1 MTASPQ
7 WRFLA
12 VLALPAGLALTV
24 WSLSAWSL
32 SAWSLSPWSISGAT
46 HLNPTFFIALAPL
59 LSIHLALPLLDALFG
74 DDASPAQAGAQHPL
88 NAVLPMLCLP
98 AWLAVLLASAQAS
111 LVIGGATWWALAAS
125 AGATG
130 GIVAINVGHELIHR
144 PTRLQRLIGGLLLS
158 SVGYGVFKV
167 EHVRGH
173 HLRVATPEDGASAPR
188 GEGLW
193 HFVPRSVVSTF
204 GHAWTLESQ
213 RLARRYP
220 SSTAGSTWRRVA
232 GNEALAWILVSLM
245 FAMAIGLSLG
255 IEAILFWA
263 LASAFAILELEI
275 INYIEHY
282 GLQRQRKA
290 DGRYEAVEPRHSWN
304 ANTALVNAFLLNL
317 QRHSDHHAHGAKP
330 YVALGSV
337 SSAPQ
342 MPAGYGAMV
351 MLALVPP
358 LWRSVMDARLD
369 RYQESTVAQTTG
381 AETSA
386 AEDRAG
392 S

>member
-1 MTASPQ
+1 MSASPQ

-12 VLALPAGLALTV
+12 VLLLPAGMALTV
-24 WSLSAWSL
+24 WLL
-32 SAWSLSPWSISGAT
+32 TISPLTTGPMT
-46 HLNPTFFIALAPL
+46 TGPMTFGSTFWIALAPL
-59 LSIHLALPLLDALFG
+59 LSIHLALPLLDALVG
-74 DDASPAQAGAQHPL
+74 DDASPAQSGTPHLL
-88 NAVLPMLCLP
+88 NTLLPMVCLP
-98 AWLAVLLASAQAS
+98 AWLAVLIASCQAS
-111 LVIGGATWWALAAS
+111 LAIEGMTWWALAAS

-173 HLRVATPEDGASAPR
+173 HLRVATPEDGASARR

-193 HFVPRSVVSTF
+193 HFVPRSVISTF
-204 GHAWTLESQ
+204 GHALTIESLRMARQ
-213 RLARRYP
+213 HPATHPASRLRRI
-220 SSTAGSTWRRVA
+220 A
-232 GNEALAWILVSLM
+232 GNEALAWIAVSLM
-245 FAMAIGLSLG
+245 LAMAIGLSFG
-255 IEAILFWA
+255 IDAVMFWLLTCA
-263 LASAFAILELEI
+263 VAILELEI

-282 GLQRQRKA
+282 GLQRQRQA

-317 QRHSDHHAHGAKP
+317 QRHSDHHRHGAKP
-330 YVALGSV
+330 YVGL
-337 SSAPQ
+337 SSMAAAPQ

-358 LWRSVMDARLD
+358 LWRTVMDRCLD
-369 RYQESTVAQTTG
+369 RYLESAR
-381 AETSA
+381 ESA
-386 AEDRAG
+386 ADACSAG
-392 S
+392 GTEGADVTKG

>member
-12 VLALPAGLALTV
+12 VLLLPAGMALSV
-24 WSLSAWSL
+24 WSLSVWPLAMQL
-32 SAWSLSPWSISGAT
+32 ETFDTPSGAAT
-46 HLNPTFFIALAPL
+46 IGGMFWIALAPL
-59 LSIHLALPLLDALFG
+59 LSIHLALPLLDAFVG
-74 DDASPAQAGAQHPL
+74 NDASPAQSGAPHPL
-88 NAVLPMLCLP
+88 NTLLPMACLP
-98 AWLAVLLASAQAS
+98 AWLAVLLASCQAS
-111 LVIGGATWWALAAS
+111 LAIEGPTWWALAAS

-173 HLRVATPEDGASAPR
+173 HLRVATPEDGASAQR

-193 HFVPRSVVSTF
+193 HFVPRSVISTF
-204 GHAWTLESQ
+204 GHALAIESVRMARQ
-213 RLARRYP
+213 HPATKPASRLRRI
-220 SSTAGSTWRRVA
+220 A
-232 GNEALAWILVSLM
+232 GNEALAWIAVSLM
-245 FAMAIGLSLG
+245 LAVAIGLTLG
-255 IEAILFWA
+255 MDAVTFWMV
-263 LASAFAILELEI
+263 ASAVAILELEI

-282 GLQRQRKA
+282 GLERKRQA

-317 QRHSDHHAHGAKP
+317 QRHSDHHRHGAKP
-330 YVALGSV
+330 YVGL
-337 SSAPQ
+337 SSMSTAPQ

-358 LWRSVMDARLD
+358 LWRAVMDRRLD
-369 RYQESTVAQTTG
+369 RYLESASETPASADGTG
-381 AETSA
+381 SA
-386 AEDRAG
+386 G
-392 S
+392 G

>member
-1 MTASPQ
+1 MRAPPQ

-12 VLALPAGLALTV
+12 VLALPAGLALT
-24 WSLSAWSL
+24 AWSL
-32 SAWSLSPWSISGAT
+32 SVSSISGAAD
-46 HLNPTFFIALAPL
+46 LSPTCFIALAPL

-88 NAVLPMLCLP
+88 NALLPMLCLP

-111 LVIGGATWWALAAS
+111 LVIGGPTWWALAAS

-130 GIVAINVGHELIHR
+130 AIVAINVGHELIHR
-144 PTRLQRLIGGLLLS
+144 PTRAQRLVGGMLLS

-220 SSTAGSTWRRVA
+220 STTVGATWRRVA
-232 GNEALAWILVSLM
+232 GNEALAWILVSLLL
-245 FAMAIGLSLG
+245 AIAIGLTLG
-255 IEAILFWA
+255 IEAVMFWGA
-263 LASAFAILELEI
+263 ASAFAILELEI

-282 GLQRQRKA
+282 GLQRSRNA
-290 DGRYEAVEPRHSWN
+290 EGRYEAVEPHHSWN

-317 QRHSDHHAHGAKP
+317 QRHSDHHTHGAKP
-330 YVALGSV
+330 YVGLSSV
-337 SSAPQ
+337 SSAPR

-358 LWRSVMDARLD
+358 LWRSVMDKRLD
-369 RYQESTVAQTTG
+369 QYQESNG
-381 AETSA
+381 AGRSA
-386 AEDRAG
+386 PEGRAG
-392 S
+392 G

>member
-1 MTASPQ
+1 MRAPPQ

-12 VLALPAGLALTV
+12 VLALPAGLALTLWLLSTWPLTS
-24 WSLSAWSL
+24 WSLSVL
-32 SAWSLSPWSISGAT
+32 STSAAADLS
-46 HLNPTFFIALAPL
+46 PTFFIALVPL
-59 LSIHLALPLLDALFG
+59 LSIHLALPLLDALYG
-74 DDASPAQAGAQHPL
+74 DDASAAQAAAQHPL

-98 AWLAVLLASAQAS
+98 AWLAVLIASTQTS
-111 LVIGGATWWALAAS
+111 LVVGGATWWALAAS

-144 PTRLQRLIGGLLLS
+144 PTRLQRLIGGMLLS

-173 HLRVATPEDGASAPR
+173 HLRVATPEDGASARR

-193 HFVPRSVVSTF
+193 HFVQRSVISTF

-213 RLARRYP
+213 RLTRRYP
-220 SSTAGSTWRRVA
+220 LATVGSTVRRVA
-232 GNEALAWILVSLM
+232 GNEALAWILVSLLL
-245 FAMAIGLSLG
+245 AIAIGLTLG
-255 IEAILFWA
+255 IEAVMFWGV
-263 LASAFAILELEI
+263 ASAFAILELEI

-282 GLQRQRKA
+282 GLQRRRNA
-290 DGRYEAVEPRHSWN
+290 EGRYEAVEPHHSWN

-330 YVALGSV
+330 YVGLSSV

-369 RYQESTVAQTTG
+369 QYQESTGADMIG
-381 AETSA
+381 AEASA
-386 AEDRAG
+386 PEGRAG
-392 S
+392 G

>member
-1 MTASPQ
+1 MSASPQ

-12 VLALPAGLALTV
+12 VLLLPAGMALTV
-24 WSLSAWSL
+24 WLLAIWPL
-32 SAWSLSPWSISGAT
+32 TTGPLTTGP
-46 HLNPTFFIALAPL
+46 LTFGSTFWIALAPL
-59 LSIHLALPLLDALFG
+59 LSIHLALPLLDALVG
-74 DDASPAQAGAQHPL
+74 NDASPAQSGTPHPL
-88 NAVLPMLCLP
+88 NTLLPMVCLP
-98 AWLAVLLASAQAS
+98 AWLAVLVASCQAS
-111 LVIGGATWWALAAS
+111 LAIEGMTWWALAAS

-173 HLRVATPEDGASAPR
+173 HLRVATPEDGASAQR

-193 HFVPRSVVSTF
+193 HFVPRSVISTF
-204 GHAWTLESQ
+204 GHALEIESV
-213 RLARRYP
+213 RMARQHP
-220 SSTAGSTWRRVA
+220 ASTAGSRLRRIA
-232 GNEALAWILVSLM
+232 GNEALAWITVSLM
-245 FAMAIGLSLG
+245 LAMAIGLSLG
-255 IEAILFWA
+255 LDAVMFWLLTCA
-263 LASAFAILELEI
+263 VAILELEI

-282 GLQRQRKA
+282 GLQRQRQA

-317 QRHSDHHAHGAKP
+317 QRHSDHHRHGAKP
-330 YVALGSV
+330 YVGL
-337 SSAPQ
+337 SSMAAAPQ

-358 LWRSVMDARLD
+358 LWRAVMDRRLD
-369 RYQESTVAQTTG
+369 RYLGTG
-381 AETSA
+381 AGIA
-386 AEDRAG
+386 R
-392 S
+392 

>member
-1 MTASPQ
+1 MTSSPQ

-12 VLALPAGLALTV
+12 VLALPAGLAITV
-24 WSLSAWSL
+24 WSLSTGSL
-32 SAWSLSPWSISGAT
+32 SALSIWGAAGLST
-46 HLNPTFFIALAPL
+46 TFFIALAPL

-74 DDASPAQAGAQHPL
+74 DDASPAQVGAQHPL

-111 LVIGGATWWALAAS
+111 LVIEGATWWALAAS

-204 GHAWTLESQ
+204 CHAWSLESQ

-220 SSTAGSTWRRVA
+220 SGTAGSTWRRVA
-232 GNEALAWILVSLM
+232 GNEALAWILVSLL
-245 FAMAIGLSLG
+245 FAIAISLTLG
-255 IEAILFWA
+255 IEAALFWV

-282 GLQRQRKA
+282 GLQRRRKA

-330 YVALGSV
+330 YVGLGSV
-337 SSAPQ
+337 GSAPQ

-351 MLALVPP
+351 MLALVPA
-358 LWRSVMDARLD
+358 LWRSVMDPRLD
-369 RYQESTVAQTTG
+369 QYQEKYQDSTG
-381 AETSA
+381 AETNGAKTSA
-386 AEDRAG
+386 PDGGAG
-392 S
+392 G